1 MNDGNRWASQ
11 RTIELMGKRVDAV
24 FENGVFRPE
33 SPVDIAEGQRV
44 CLNVETSAAGTDSLD
59 DVRDLLDVEFMES
72 CKQRPGTVPS
82 LSEVQKLTSA
92 FKGSLADRISAE
104 RDER

>member
-1 MNDGNRWASQ
+1 MS
-11 RTIELMGKRVDAV
+11 TIAVMGKRVDAI

-33 SPVDIAEGQRV
+33 SPVQIADGQRV
-44 CLNVETSAAGTDSLD
+44 SLDVETRAVSDDSLD
-59 DVRDLLDVEFMES
+59 DVRDLLDLEFTDF
-72 CKQRPGTVPS
+72 CKQHAAQPPS

-92 FKGSLADRISAE
+92 FNGSLADRISAE